1 MYTVDIDTGGTMTDG
16 LVWEYGTTMVTVK
29 VDTTPHDLTVSFRE
43 VLGEAARQLG
53 FGGDLGAFLDEVS
66 LIRWSSTITSNTLG
80 ERKGAKLGLLVRP
93 GSERS
98 LYGDGPSPAVGTLV
112 AERNVIGVDADADAQ
127 GVDGRGVDGQ
137 GVLDAVRA
145 LLEDGA
151 RRICVSLDSFPE
163 TRQEQAVKR
172 IIETQYRDH
181 YLGAVPVLLA
191 SDMAQVDDGRTRT
204 HYALI
209 NAYVHGQLAT
219 ALFKAEDLLR
229 YDEGW
234 TGALLVGH
242 TNGGVARVGKTK
254 AVDTI
259 ESGPVFGT
267 HAAAWYARRY
277 GLDRVV
283 CLDVGGTTAKASVV
297 EAGEPRYTRDGNV
310 FGIPVRV
317 PLAMLRSA
325 PLGGGSIVR
334 PDGEGGVRLGPE
346 SMGAAPG
353 PACYGLGGDQATLT
367 DALLV
372 LGYLDPAG
380 FLGGRRRLDVEA
392 ARAALERRIAGPL
405 GVSVD
410 DAARRIAGA
419 AVGTVAELVGSTLAR
434 AGIDPG
440 EAVLFAYGGNGGLF
454 AAPVAERLSI
464 ASARVFGLGPVLSAF
479 GSAVSDVVHVYERS
493 LGVAAAPGRDAIVAA
508 AGEMEAAG
516 RRDLAGEGF
525 DPDEAETD
533 TELDVHDGGGRRTV
547 RADDAGQALARVD
560 GATHVDVVRVR
571 VRRRLQAC
579 EPPSRAAGSKAEPTN
594 RTLLLDD
601 GGARAQVHEWA
612 GLAPGSRVEGP
623 ALAAGGSMTCLVLPG
638 WVLVV
643 DDLGDAALRRTQ
655 SAREEAQ

>member
-16 LVWEYGTTMVTVK
+16 LVSDGTTMVTVK

-53 FGGDLGAFLDEVS
+53 FGDDLGRFLDEVS
-66 LIRWSSTITSNTLG
+66 LIRWTSTITSNALG

-98 LYGDGPSPAVGTLV
+98 LYGEGPSPAVGTLV
-112 AERNVIGVDADADAQ
+112 AERNVIGVDGDADRQAVLN
-127 GVDGRGVDGQ
+127 GVR
-137 GVLDAVRA
+137 R

-172 IIETQYRDH
+172 IVESQYRDH

-191 SDMAQVDDGRTRT
+191 SEMAQVDDAETRT
-204 HYALI
+204 HCALI
-209 NAYVHGQLAT
+209 NAYVHSQLAT
-219 ALFKAEDLLR
+219 SLFKAEDLLR
-229 YDEGW
+229 YEEGW

-297 EAGEPRYTRDGNV
+297 EAGEPRYTRDANL
-310 FGIPVRV
+310 FGIPVRI
-317 PLAMLRSA
+317 PLALLRSTL
-325 PLGGGSIVR
+325 LGGGSIAR
-334 PDGEGGVRLGPE
+334 PDGVGGVTLGPE

-367 DALLV
+367 DAFLV

-380 FLGGRRRLDVEA
+380 FLGGRRRLDVDK
-392 ARAALERRIAGPL
+392 ARAALERRIAEPL
-405 GVSVD
+405 GISVD
-410 DAARRIAGA
+410 DAARRIADA
-419 AVGTVAELVGSTLAR
+419 AVGTAAELVGSTLAR
-434 AGIDPG
+434 AGIDPS

-454 AAPVAERLSI
+454 AGLVAERLSI
-464 ASARVFGLGPVLSAF
+464 ASARVFELGPVLSAF
-479 GSAVSDVVHVYERS
+479 GSAVSDVMHVYERS
-493 LGVAAAPGRDAIVAA
+493 LGVAAVEGRDAVITVARD
-508 AGEMEAAG
+508 MEAAG

-525 DPDEAETD
+525 DPDQAEID
-533 TELDVHDGGGRRTV
+533 VELEVHDGGGRRTV
-547 RADDAGQALARVD
+547 RAGDVSSALAGLNETTR
-560 GATHVDVVRVR
+560 VDVVRVR
-571 VRRRLQAC
+571 ARQRL
-579 EPPSRAAGSKAEPTN
+579 EPCRPPPRTGDGEAQPEL
-594 RTLLLDD
+594 RTLLLTD
-601 GGARAQVHEWA
+601 GGTTLVPVHEWT
-612 GLAPGSRVEGP
+612 GLTPGSRVEGP
-623 ALAAGGSMTCLVLPG
+623 ALAVGGSMTCLVPPDWMLEI
-638 WVLVV
+638 
-643 DDLGDAALRRTQ
+643 DDLGDAVLRRAR
-655 SAREEAQ
+655 SADGEAQ

>member
-16 LVWEYGTTMVTVK
+16 LVWDGTTMVTVK

-43 VLGEAARQLG
+43 LLGEAARQLG
-53 FGGDLGAFLDEVS
+53 FGADLRAFLDQVT

-112 AERNVIGVDADADAQ
+112 AERNVVGVDPDASGQRA
-127 GVDGRGVDGQ
+127 DGQ
-137 GVLDAVRA
+137 AVLGAVRA

-163 TRQEQAVKR
+163 TAQEQTVKR
-172 IIETQYRDH
+172 TVETQYRDH
-181 YLGAVPVLLA
+181 YLGSVPVLLA
-191 SDMAQVDDGRTRT
+191 SDMAQVDDAQTRT

-209 NAYVHGQLAT
+209 NAYVHGQLAN

-254 AVDTI
+254 AADTI
-259 ESGPVFGT
+259 ESGPVFGA

-297 EAGEPRYTRDGNV
+297 EGGQPRYTRDGSL

-317 PLAMLRSA
+317 PLALLRSA
-325 PLGGGSIVR
+325 PLGGGSVVR
-334 PDGEGGVRLGPE
+334 PDGRGGISLGPE

-367 DALLV
+367 DAFV
-372 LGYLDPAG
+372 ALGYLDPAG

-392 ARAALERRIAGPL
+392 ARVALERRVAGPL

-410 DAARRIAGA
+410 DAARRIADA

-434 AGIDPG
+434 AGIDPA

-454 AAPVAERLSI
+454 AVPVAERLSI
-464 ASARVFGLGPVLSAF
+464 PGARVFGLGPVLSAF
-479 GSAVSDVVHVYERS
+479 GSAVCDVVHVYERS
-493 LGVAAAPGRDAIVAA
+493 LGVTAAQGRDVVLAAATDLIAT
-508 AGEMEAAG
+508 G

-525 DPDEAETD
+525 DPDEAEAD
-533 TELDVHDGGGRRTV
+533 VELEVRDGDFHRTI
-547 RADDAGQALARVD
+547 RGSSAPETLTRLD
-560 GATHVDVVRVR
+560 GAGRIDVVRVR
-571 VRRRLQAC
+571 VRRRLASCQ
-579 EPPSRAAGSKAEPTN
+579 PPSRPGNGQAEPVP
-594 RTLLLDD
+594 RTVLLPD
-601 GGARAQVHEWA
+601 GNTAQVPVYDWT
-612 GLAPGSRVEGP
+612 GLGPGRRVDGP
-623 ALAAGGSMTCLVLPG
+623 ALAAGGSVTCLIPPE
-638 WVLVV
+638 WVLDI
-643 DDLGDAALRRTQ
+643 DDLGDAALRRA
-655 SAREEAQ
+655 AREEAQ

>member
-1 MYTVDIDTGGTMTDG
+1 MYAVDIDTGGTMTDG
-16 LVWEYGTTMVTVK
+16 LVWDGTTMVTVK

-43 VLGEAARQLG
+43 LLGEAARQLG

-80 ERKGAKLGLLVRP
+80 ERKGAKLGLLVQP

-112 AERNVIGVDADADAQ
+112 AERNVIGVDADADGQ
-127 GVDGRGVDGQ
+127 GADGQ
-137 GVLDAVRA
+137 GVLDAVRG

-172 IIETQYRDH
+172 IIEAQYRDH
-181 YLGAVPVLLA
+181 YLGSVPVLLA
-191 SDMAQVDDGRTRT
+191 SDMAQVDDGQTRT

-219 ALFKAEDLLR
+219 SLFKAEDMLR

-297 EAGEPRYTRDGNV
+297 QAGEPRYTREGNV
-310 FGIPVRV
+310 FGIPVSI
-317 PLAMLRSA
+317 PLALLRSV

-334 PDGEGGVRLGPE
+334 PDGVGGVRLGPE

-367 DALLV
+367 DAFLV
-372 LGYLDPAG
+372 LGYLEPAG
-380 FLGGRRRLDVEA
+380 FLGGRRRLDVDQ

-410 DAARRIAGA
+410 DAARRIADA

-493 LGVAAAPGRDAIVAA
+493 LGVAAAPGRDAVIAA
-508 AGEMEAAG
+508 AGDMEAAG

-533 TELDVHDGGGRRTV
+533 TELDVHDGGDRRTV
-547 RADDAGQALARVD
+547 RARDAGQALADLD
-560 GATHVDVVRVR
+560 GAAHVDVVRVR

-579 EPPSRAAGSKAEPTN
+579 EPAPRAGGSRTEPTN
-594 RTLLLDD
+594 RTLLLAD
-601 GGARAQVHEWA
+601 GGSSASAGARMGRA
-612 GLAPGSRVEGP
+612 GPRQPRRRPGAGGGRKHDLPGPARLGAGSR
-623 ALAAGGSMTCLVLPG
+623 
-638 WVLVV
+638 
-643 DDLGDAALRRTQ
+643 
-655 SAREEAQ
+655 

>member
-16 LVWEYGTTMVTVK
+16 LVWDGTAMATVK

-43 VLGEAARQLG
+43 LLGEAARQLG
-53 FGGDLGAFLDEVS
+53 FGDLRAFLDEVS

-98 LYGDGPSPAVGTLV
+98 LYGDGPSPAVGALV
-112 AERNVIGVDADADAQ
+112 AERNVVGVDA
-127 GVDGRGVDGQ
+127 GPGGQ
-137 GVLDAVRA
+137 NGEGQAVLEAVRG

-163 TRQEQAVKR
+163 TAQEETVKR
-172 IIETQYRDH
+172 IVESQYRDH
-181 YLGAVPVLLA
+181 YLGSVPVLLA
-191 SDMAQVDDGRTRT
+191 SDMAQVDDAQTRT

-209 NAYVHGQLAT
+209 NAYVHGQLANS
-219 ALFKAEDLLR
+219 LFKTEDLLR

-277 GLDRVV
+277 DLYRVV

-297 EAGEPRYTRDGNV
+297 EAGEPRYTRDGSL

-317 PLAMLRSA
+317 PLALLRSA

-334 PDGEGGVRLGPE
+334 PDGRGGVTLGPE

-367 DALLV
+367 DAFVV

-380 FLGGRRRLDVEA
+380 FLGGRRRLDVDQ
-392 ARAALERRIAGPL
+392 ARAALERRVAGPL
-405 GVSVD
+405 GVPVE
-410 DAARRIAGA
+410 DAARRIADA
-419 AVGTVAELVGSTLAR
+419 AVGMVAELVGSTLAR

-440 EAVLFAYGGNGGLF
+440 GAVLFAYGGNGGLF

-464 ASARVFGLGPVLSAF
+464 PGARIFGLGPVLSAF

-493 LGVAAAPGRDAIVAA
+493 LGVTAGQGHDAVVAA
-508 AGEMEAAG
+508 ADDMTAAG

-525 DPDEAETD
+525 DPAEAVTEV
-533 TELDVHDGGGRRTV
+533 ELDVHDGTEYRTV
-547 RADDAGQALARVD
+547 RAAAAAQALARLD
-560 GATHVDVVRVR
+560 GGTHVDVVRVR
-571 VRRRLQAC
+571 VRRHLASCQ
-579 EPPSRAAGSKAEPTN
+579 PPPRESRSQGEPTL
-594 RTLLLDD
+594 RMLLLAD
-601 GGARAQVHEWA
+601 GSTARVPVHDWT
-612 GLAPGSRVEGP
+612 GLGPGRHVDGP
-623 ALAAGGSMTCLVLPG
+623 ALAAGGSMTCLIPPG
-638 WVLVV
+638 WVLDV
-643 DDLGDAALRRTQ
+643 DSFGDAALRR
-655 SAREEAQ
+655 ARPDREEAQ

>member
-16 LVWEYGTTMVTVK
+16 LVWDGTTMVTVK

-43 VLGEAARQLG
+43 LLGEAARQLG
-53 FGGDLGAFLDEVS
+53 FGGDLGTFLDEVS

-80 ERKGAKLGLLVRP
+80 ERKGAKLGLLVQP

-112 AERNVIGVDADADAQ
+112 AERNVIGVDADADGQ
-127 GVDGRGVDGQ
+127 GADGQ
-137 GVLDAVRA
+137 GVLDAVRG

-172 IIETQYRDH
+172 IIEAQYRDH
-181 YLGAVPVLLA
+181 YLGSVPVLLA
-191 SDMAQVDDGRTRT
+191 SDMAQVDDGQTRT

-219 ALFKAEDLLR
+219 SLFKAEDMLR

-297 EAGEPRYTRDGNV
+297 EAGEPRYTREGNV
-310 FGIPVRV
+310 FGIPVSI
-317 PLAMLRSA
+317 PLALLRSV

-334 PDGEGGVRLGPE
+334 PDGVGGVGLGPE

-367 DALLV
+367 DAFLV
-372 LGYLDPAG
+372 LGYLEPAG
-380 FLGGRRRLDVEA
+380 FLGGRRRLDVDQ

-410 DAARRIAGA
+410 DAARRIADA

-464 ASARVFGLGPVLSAF
+464 ASARIFGLGPVLSAF

-493 LGVAAAPGRDAIVAA
+493 LGVAAALGRDAVVAA
-508 AGEMEAAG
+508 AGDMEAAG

-533 TELDVHDGGGRRTV
+533 TELDVHDGGDRRTV
-547 RADDAGQALARVD
+547 RAHDAGQALADLD
-560 GATHVDVVRVR
+560 GAAHVDVVRVR

-579 EPPSRAAGSKAEPTN
+579 EPAPRAGGSRTEPTN
-594 RTLLLDD
+594 RTLLLAD
-601 GGARAQVHEWA
+601 GGAARAPVHEWA

-623 ALAAGGSMTCLVLPG
+623 ALAAGGSMTCLVPPG
-638 WVLVV
+638 WVLEV

>member
-1 MYTVDIDTGGTMTDG
+1 
-16 LVWEYGTTMVTVK
+16 
-29 VDTTPHDLTVSFRE
+29 
-43 VLGEAARQLG
+43 
-53 FGGDLGAFLDEVS
+53 
-66 LIRWSSTITSNTLG
+66 
-80 ERKGAKLGLLVRP
+80 
-93 GSERS
+93 
-98 LYGDGPSPAVGTLV
+98 
-112 AERNVIGVDADADAQ
+112 
-127 GVDGRGVDGQ
+127 
-137 GVLDAVRA
+137 
-145 LLEDGA
+145 
-151 RRICVSLDSFPE
+151 
-163 TRQEQAVKR
+163 
-172 IIETQYRDH
+172 
-181 YLGAVPVLLA
+181 
-191 SDMAQVDDGRTRT
+191 
-204 HYALI
+204 
-209 NAYVHGQLAT
+209 
-219 ALFKAEDLLR
+219 LFKAEDMLR

-267 HAAAWYARRY
+267 HAAAWYARQY

-297 EAGEPRYTRDGNV
+297 QGGQPRYIRDGSV
-310 FGIPVRV
+310 FGIPVSI

-334 PDGEGGVRLGPE
+334 PDSGGGVRLGPE

-353 PACYGLGGDQATLT
+353 PACYGLGGDEATLT

-372 LGYLDPAG
+372 LGYLDPDG
-380 FLGGRRRLDVEA
+380 FLDGRRGLDVGQ
-392 ARAALERRIAGPL
+392 ARAALERRIAGPF
-405 GVSVD
+405 GISVD
-410 DAARRIAGA
+410 DAARRIADA

-440 EAVLFAYGGNGGLF
+440 EAVLFAYGGNGALF

-493 LGVAAAPGRDAIVAA
+493 LGVAAAPGRDAVIAA
-508 AGEMEAAG
+508 AGDMEAAG

-547 RADDAGQALARVD
+547 RAHDAGQALAGLD
-560 GATHVDVVRVR
+560 GAAHVDVVRVR
-571 VRRRLQAC
+571 VRRRLPSC
-579 EPPSRAAGSKAEPTN
+579 EPPPREPPPRAAESKNEPAN
-594 RTLLLDD
+594 RTLLLAD
-601 GGARAQVHEWA
+601 GGSTRAPVHEWA

-623 ALAAGGSMTCLVLPG
+623 ALAAGGSMTCLVPPG
-638 WVLVV
+638 WVLEV